1 MFANTFAGVL
11 DFADRFEENLATIL
25 KKSNQMEN
33 HITMLAQRVE
43 EIQIIQK
50 RYHSKMMEG
59 FHCIEK
65 CFKLNCGA
73 QMTMS
78 EQIDEMTG
86 TITDFDECL
95 NL

>member
-11 DFADRFEENLATIL
+11 DFADRFEVNLATIL
-25 KKSNQMEN
+25 KKINQMEN

-50 RYHSKMMEG
+50 RQHHKMMDG

-65 CFKLNCGA
+65 SFKLNCGA
-73 QMTMS
+73 QITMS
-78 EQIDEMTG
+78 EQIDEMAG
-86 TITDFDECL
+86 TITDFDDCL

>member
-25 KKSNQMEN
+25 KKINQMEN

-50 RYHSKMMEG
+50 RQHHKMMDG

-65 CFKLNCGA
+65 SFKLNCGA

-78 EQIDEMTG
+78 EQIDEMNG
-86 TITDFDECL
+86 TITDFDNSL

>member
-25 KKSNQMEN
+25 KKINQMEN
-33 HITMLAQRVE
+33 HITVLARKIE
-43 EIQIIQK
+43 DIQIIQK
-50 RYHSKMMEG
+50 RQHEKMMEG
-59 FHCIEK
+59 FRCIEK
-65 CFKLNCGA
+65 SFKLNCGA

-78 EQIDEMTG
+78 EQIDEMNG
-86 TITDFDECL
+86 TITDFDDCL

>member
-25 KKSNQMEN
+25 KKINQMEN
-33 HITMLAQRVE
+33 HITMLARKVE

-50 RYHSKMMEG
+50 RQHNKMMEG

-65 CFKLNCGA
+65 SFKLNCGA

-78 EQIDEMTG
+78 EQIDEMNG
-86 TITDFDECL
+86 TITDFDNSL